1 MSSPAPASSFDLP
14 PIDAE
19 ELCARLRFQL
29 DEPVTLPEPARTHY
43 REALTAIRTRART
56 TMMRVGALSM
66 PDIFRAAEHAAERL
80 QLKTLPEVYLE
91 ADPRANAYVAYGPD
105 GTSPVVV
112 LQSGLVDL
120 LEMDE
125 LASVIGHEFGHA
137 LLRHHRPIGSMTPD
151 DTRIALTLENIRA
164 GEISADRVGLI
175 AAGSLEHALR
185 AELKLL
191 GGVQRHR
198 LPSDLEPFIREA
210 QAALDSHRACEHR
223 IDGTH
228 PESAFRIWALARF
241 AQSEAF
247 KPAVGAAG
255 QRPHDEVEAEI
266 VEEFLALAGGNALWR
281 TADATHEALA
291 WLGVLMV
298 HLDGAITDEE
308 RVELSK
314 LVGVIWAE
322 DAVGFTKRHG
332 IDAVRRRAK
341 ESLETLRYAAPRS
354 RRRLIGWVR
363 EFADRTG
370 NQARQREV
378 LDLVDAVI
386 SH

>member
-1 MSSPAPASSFDLP
+1 MSRATSGSAFDLP
-14 PIDAE
+14 PVDAE

-43 REALTAIRTRART
+43 QDALNATRTRART
-56 TMMRVGALSM
+56 TMLRVGALSM
-66 PDIFRAAEHAAERL
+66 PGIFRAVEHAAERL

-91 ADPRANAYVAYGPD
+91 ADPRANAYVVSGPD

-112 LQSGLVDL
+112 LYSGLVDL
-120 LEMDE
+120 LELNE

-137 LLRHHRPIGSMTPD
+137 LLRHHQPVGSMTMD
-151 DTRIALTLENIRA
+151 DTRIALTRENIRSS
-164 GEISADRVGLI
+164 EISADRVGLI
-175 AAGSLEHALR
+175 AAGSLETALR
-185 AELKLL
+185 SELKILS
-191 GGVQRHR
+191 GVQRHQ
-198 LPSDLEPFIREA
+198 LPADLEPFIREA

-247 KPAVGAAG
+247 KPADGAHG
-255 QRPHDEVEAEI
+255 KRPHDEVEAEI
-266 VEEFLALAGGNALWR
+266 VDEFLALAGGNALCR

-291 WLGVLMV
+291 WLGVLLV
-298 HLDGAITDEE
+298 HLDGAITDVE
-308 RVELSK
+308 RLELSK

-322 DAVGFTKRHG
+322 DAVGYTKRHG

-354 RRRLIGWVR
+354 RRRLVGWVR
-363 EFADRTG
+363 EFAERTG
-370 NQARQREV
+370 NKTRQNEV
-378 LDLVDAVI
+378 LDLIQTVV
-386 SH
+386 SP